1 MPLSAYRARM
11 TAPEAARR
19 RLPLAEL
26 YVLVCT
32 GLAVLMALGV
42 AGPPALGALFVLM
55 TPFGIVPFA
64 IGINV
69 LFALETFP
77 AGVPGQVGFVL
88 VVSVLAVLQAWAFRT
103 MAGNWHRTDVEMRPT
118 PVTTGADTGL

>member
-1 MPLSAYRARM
+1 M
-11 TAPEAARR
+11 TAPDVGRR
-19 RLPLAEL
+19 RLPVAEL
-26 YVLVCT
+26 YVLSCT
-32 GLAVLMALGV
+32 CLAVLTTLGV
-42 AGPPALGALFVLM
+42 GGPPALGALFVLM

-69 LFALETFP
+69 LFALEAFP

-88 VVSVLAVLQAWAFRT
+88 VVGVLAVLQAWAFRT
-103 MAGNWHRTDVEMRPT
+103 MARNWRRADVEMQPT